1 MPPAPVAADPSVA
14 STPDASGAS
23 ARWLGLPPVA
33 GARTVVLVLGSFPGA
48 ASLQARQYYAHPQN
62 HFWKILQALW
72 PRHPL
77 PPAGPDSY
85 ADRCVWLLDR
95 GLGLWDVYQSCEREG
110 SLDTSIR
117 NARLNDFAALRGVC
131 PQLAA
136 LAHNGAESFR
146 HAQAVLAALG
156 AGGQSTRLP
165 HDVGASGVR
174 PIEAVRLPSTSPAN
188 ASWSF
193 ERKLTAWADVMAR
206 HGLL

>member
-14 STPDASGAS
+14 ATPDASGPS

-72 PRHPL
+72 PQHPL
-77 PPAGPDSY
+77 PPAGPDGY
-85 ADRCVWLLDR
+85 ADRCAWLLDR

-117 NARLNDFAALRGVC
+117 NAVVNDFAQLLHECPGLR
-131 PQLAA
+131 AI
-136 LAHNGAESFR
+136 AHNGGESFKHSAAVR
-146 HAQAVLAALG
+146 QQWAGAYPGAQV
-156 AGGQSTRLP
+156 QS
-165 HDVGASGVR
+165 
-174 PIEAVRLPSTSPAN
+174 VRLPSTSPAN

-193 ERKLTAWADVMAR
+193 ERKQTAWAELMAA